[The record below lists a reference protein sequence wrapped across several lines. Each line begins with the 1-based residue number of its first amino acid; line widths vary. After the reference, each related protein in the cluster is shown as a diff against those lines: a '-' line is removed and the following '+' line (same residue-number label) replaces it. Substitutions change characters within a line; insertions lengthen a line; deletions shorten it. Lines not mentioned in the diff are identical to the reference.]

1 MCLLEQVNKS
11 KVREIKDA
19 KFHAVMADEV
29 TSMNDE
35 LLSICFR
42 YVDGQKDIRE
52 VFSQFIKLERITGS
66 HIGAALLSFYKS
78 SGTEIKQR
86 RGQYYDGAPNMQSEK
101 SGTAS
106 WILRESNKVIT
117 TIAVLTTSTYH
128 SPQHVN
134 SL

>member
-1 MCLLEQVNKS
+1 MCLLEQVNES

-29 TSMNDE
+29 TSVNDE

-78 SGTEIKQR
+78 SGIEIKQR